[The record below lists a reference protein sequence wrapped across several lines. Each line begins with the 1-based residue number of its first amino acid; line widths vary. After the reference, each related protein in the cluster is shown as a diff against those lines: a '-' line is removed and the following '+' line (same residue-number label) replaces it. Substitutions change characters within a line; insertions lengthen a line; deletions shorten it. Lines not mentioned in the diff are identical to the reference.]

1 MEALLDELMA
11 LVKTQQKKCR
21 RHGLTEEINEVKSR
35 ILKRADLVDGLQAL
49 VNKWEDKAGNESSD
63 RALPRDVIIQR
74 EQNGVHCGVLSAT

>member
-35 ILKRADLVDGLQAL
+35 ILKRADLVDGLVEAL
-49 VNKWEDKAGNESSD
+49 KTIASGTEDPVPPFRVMPACRMQGIAKD
-63 RALPRDVIIQR
+63 ALAALKD
-74 EQNGVHCGVLSAT
+74 